1 MPGLF
6 VTATGTEVGKTFVTC
21 GLLAAGRR
29 AGVAMDGLKPL
40 LTGYD
45 PDTRAESDAGLVL
58 AALGRAVNDAA
69 VARVSPFRFAAP
81 LSPNMAAAREAKTV
95 AFDAVVDLCRARVT
109 PDRLVLIEGIGGV
122 MVPLDTRHTV
132 LDLIAALDLPVI
144 LVSGTALGALSYALT
159 ALEVLRQRHR
169 APDLIVLNESPGTN
183 VPVAETRATLLTF
196 CPGSHIEILPRDAAP
211 AEFDRLFA
219 DHLARFGP
227 VPSA

>member
-6 VTATGTEVGKTFVTC
+6 VTATGTEIGKTFVTR

-45 PDTRAESDAGLVL
+45 PNTRADGDAGLIL
-58 AALGRAVNDAA
+58 AALGEAADEAA
-69 VARVSPFRFAAP
+69 VARVSPFRFTAP
-81 LSPNMAAAREAKTV
+81 LSPNMAAAREGGTV
-95 AFDAVVDLCRARVT
+95 DVDAVVDLCRARVT

-132 LDLIAALDLPVI
+132 LDVIAALDLPVI

-159 ALEVLRQRHR
+159 AIEVLRQRHR
-169 APDLIVLNESPGTN
+169 APHLIVLNESLGTT
-183 VPVAETRATLLTF
+183 VPLAETRATLAAFHPDTA
-196 CPGSHIEILPRDAAP
+196 IEILNRDATP
-211 AEFDRLFA
+211 ADFDRLFA
-219 DHLARFGP
+219 AHLARFAP
-227 VPSA
+227 APSA